1 LTAKL
6 ANNLFKE
13 DQIFNEITM
22 SEIIDLSFRIIFSL
36 IDKMLKTIYYHK
48 IIISFNEHQKGN
60 KGNKGIEIYSIVN
73 QKVYI
78 QLPELV

>member
-1 LTAKL
+1 MKL

-36 IDKMLKTIYYHK
+36 IDKMLKIIYCHK
-48 IIISFNEHQKGN
+48 IIISFNEHQKST
-60 KGNKGIEIYSIVN
+60 KGIKIYSIVN
-73 QKVYI
+73 QKVYV
-78 QLPELV
+78 QAPELV

>member
-1 LTAKL
+1 MTAKL

-22 SEIIDLSFRIIFSL
+22 SEIIDSSFRIIFSL

-60 KGNKGIEIYSIVN
+60 KGIEIYSIVN

>member
-1 LTAKL
+1 MTAKL
-6 ANNLFKE
+6 ANNIFKE
-13 DQIFNEITM
+13 DQVFNEITM

-36 IDKMLKTIYYHK
+36 IDKMLNTIYYHK
-48 IIISFNEHQKGN
+48 IIISFNEHQKSA
-60 KGNKGIEIYSIVN
+60 KGIEIYSVVN

>member
-1 LTAKL
+1 MTAKL

-60 KGNKGIEIYSIVN
+60 KGIEIYSIVN